1 MSSHYAYKPRLGF
14 DIRVKPPQTD
24 EPPIWETSARRCDA
38 PGCART
44 ADCRAPKSPNK
55 IADYYWFCTD
65 HAREYNRSWNFF
77 EGMSEAEAAAFREA
91 ATYGH
96 RPTWK
101 INTGPSARAGRASAQ
116 GEAAFFDA
124 FGIFGREGPPKHR
137 DEKRDRGLSRLQAKA
152 FASLGLEPGA
162 GKGEIRAQY
171 TALIKKFH
179 PDSNGG
185 DRSTEARFRD
195 VLKAY
200 KILRRAGLC

>member
-1 MSSHYAYKPRLGF
+1 MSSHYAYRPRLGF

-38 PGCART
+38 PGCSRK
-44 ADCRAPKSPNK
+44 ADCRAPKSPDK
-55 IADYYWFCTD
+55 IGDYYWFCTE

-77 EGMSEAEAAAFREA
+77 EGMSETDAAAFREA

-101 INTGPSARAGRASAQ
+101 INSGFSAKAGRASAQ
-116 GEAAFFDA
+116 GEAAFYDA
-124 FGIFGREGPPKHR
+124 FGILERTGPAPEAPPPGRK
-137 DEKRDRGLSRLQAKA
+137 LSRLQQKA
-152 FASLGLEPGA
+152 FESLGLEPNA
-162 GKGEIRAQY
+162 DKGEIRAQY

-179 PDSNGG
+179 PDANGG
-185 DRSTEARFRD
+185 DRSTESRFRD